1 MIDLPFTKP
10 GVKKTIIFDLDE
22 TLAHCVRQEKPNRTP
37 DVYLDIKL
45 QSGKVLKAGFNI
57 RPYTRECLEKVN
69 ENFEVI
75 VFTASHRWYAD
86 VILDYIDPEK
96 KLIQHRVYRD
106 NCIKTT
112 DNVYI
117 KDLRVFKNR
126 EMKDMII
133 VDNAVYSFGAQLAN
147 GIPITPFK
155 DDVEDREFL
164 NLMSYLDLLKD
175 CDDMRE
181 LNKEAFKMEQVY

>member
-1 MIDLPFTKP
+1 LDSLISAYASPVPSHILTDYDNKARKKHAHGEDNESALEHLKLKGPVFREFTIHIFQSISFLQNLPPIEDDQISSRMIELPHTKP

-22 TLAHCVRQEKPNRTP
+22 TLAHCVRQEKPNRIP

-69 ENFEVI
+69 ENFEVV

-96 KLIQHRVYRD
+96 KLI
-106 NCIKTT
+106 
-112 DNVYI
+112 
-117 KDLRVFKNR
+117 
-126 EMKDMII
+126 
-133 VDNAVYSFGAQLAN
+133 
-147 GIPITPFK
+147 
-155 DDVEDREFL
+155 
-164 NLMSYLDLLKD
+164 
-175 CDDMRE
+175 
-181 LNKEAFKMEQVY
+181 